1 MTTNATIEVTNSAWI
16 NLHSTLGVATGLA
29 LVVQA
34 TSNYDNNVSLKNS
47 NAEPTDDE
55 GGIQTNE
62 RFSIINCN
70 PDAGEST
77 WARTDEGINLLR
89 VQA

>member
-1 MTTNATIEVTNSAWI
+1 MTINATIEATNSAWI

-34 TSNYDNNVSLKNS
+34 TSNYDNNVSLINS
-47 NAEPTDDE
+47 ATEPTADE

-62 RFSIINCN
+62 RFPIINCN

-77 WARTDEGINLLR
+77 WARTDEGTNILR
-89 VQA
+89 VQS